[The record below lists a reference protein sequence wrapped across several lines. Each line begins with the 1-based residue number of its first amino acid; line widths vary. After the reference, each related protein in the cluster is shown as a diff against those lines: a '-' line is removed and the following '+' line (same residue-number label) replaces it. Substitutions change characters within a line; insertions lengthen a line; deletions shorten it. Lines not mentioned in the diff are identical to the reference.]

1 MLIPL
6 WFTTVEGAKITSGL
20 FWSRTNC
27 SSWSEPCE
35 SLCGSYGTP
44 FTSLMSPWPRHLV
57 KFSAFFSIKFVMN
70 FFLFFPRT
78 ASHDSAV
85 MCLATHVL
93 AGALLRSLGQIWFPR
108 DLVGIMHISENGIRT
123 KWYNTNYADGLSCSR
138 WNEANAPIWL
148 ASWEGKMG
156 MSCPLSVPQE
166 QMSFGPVNEFFVDQD
181 GFDIDID
188 FWLFFSVLKA
198 PKKNLANNRPF
209 NSAESASGQDE
220 ANPAFWLATN
230 VGAARKFHFLTMWNI
245 LYWPSSFSLFL
256 VHTDLDFFSANKIA
270 KKNLSNIERSLPS
283 LLCFTLYLRAISKY
297 KPPGAYI
304 WRGDL
309 TQGFLR
315 YEFGGWWGL
324 ILGGAYTWKSLFSEF
339 YGILHYEWRT
349 FYLMVFNTD

>member
-1 MLIPL
+1 MFIPL

-35 SLCGSYGTP
+35 SLCGSYDTP

-70 FFLFFPRT
+70 FFHSRLRT

-85 MCLATHVL
+85 MCLATHFL

-123 KWYNTNYADGLSCSR
+123 KWYSTNYADGLSSAR

-181 GFDIDID
+181 GFDIDFD

-270 KKNLSNIERSLPS
+270 KKLVQYRAIFTVFALFYFVFESNFQVQAPWG
-283 LLCFTLYLRAISKY
+283 LYLKGRFN
-297 KPPGAYI
+297 G
-304 WRGDL
+304 
-309 TQGFLR
+309 GFFALR
-315 YEFGGWWGL
+315 VWGVV
-324 ILGGAYTWKSLFSEF
+324 GAYTWRGIYMKELVFGVLRYF
-339 YGILHYEWRT
+339 ALWMKNVLPYGI
-349 FYLMVFNTD
+349 